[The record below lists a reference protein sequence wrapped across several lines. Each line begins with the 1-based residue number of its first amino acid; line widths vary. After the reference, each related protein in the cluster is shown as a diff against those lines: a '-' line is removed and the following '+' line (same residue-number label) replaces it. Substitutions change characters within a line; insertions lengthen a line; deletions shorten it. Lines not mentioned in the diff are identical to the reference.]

1 MIKVGI
7 AIPQT
12 GVRAL
17 DTGRL
22 HDYLVRADAL
32 GFDSLWVTEQMF
44 GPGPRLDPLAL
55 LNFAAAVTTK
65 PQLVAGIVLAALRS
79 PVLLAKAS
87 STLDHLSRGRAVLG
101 VGLGG
106 DASVY
111 PALGYAAEGRGA
123 RFEASVRLLRRLWSE
138 PVVTEENDYWTI
150 QQQQLEP
157 KPLQARLPLWFGGSN
172 EKALARAAA
181 LGDGWIGAG
190 AAPPQRFAQ
199 ELALMQRS
207 LDSIGRDRAGFT
219 IAKRVYVAID
229 DDERRALAKARD
241 WFAVTYAGR
250 DPTMADAVC
259 LAGPASR
266 CADGI
271 LALAE
276 LGVDHVA
283 LGPVLD
289 EHEQLE
295 RLGTELLPLLRR
307 A

>member
-1 MIKVGI
+1 MKIGI

-12 GVRAL
+12 GARAL
-17 DTGRL
+17 ETDRL
-22 HDYLVRADAL
+22 QAYLVRADAL

-55 LNFAAAVTTK
+55 LSFAAAVTTR

-87 STLDHLSRGRAVLG
+87 ATLDHLSRGRAVLG

-123 RFEASVRLLRRLWSE
+123 RFEACVRLLRRLWTE
-138 PVVTEENDYWTI
+138 AVVTEENDYWTI

-157 KPLQARLPLWFGGSN
+157 KPLQARLPLWFGGAN

-190 AAPPQRFAQ
+190 AAAPQRFAQ
-199 ELALMQRS
+199 ELALMQRA
-207 LDSIGRDRAGFT
+207 LDAIGRDRAGFT

-229 DDERRALAKARD
+229 PDERRAAAQARD

-250 DPTMADAVC
+250 DPAMADAVC
-259 LAGPASR
+259 LCGPVSK
-266 CADGI
+266 CADAI
-271 LALAE
+271 LSLVE
-276 LGVDHVA
+276 RGVDHVA

-295 RLGTELLPLLRR
+295 RLGAELLPALRR